1 MTTYTNRGP
10 HLKTP
15 TAEENHTIS
24 LTDTADY
31 ENQSGVV
38 TVEYDGTTIIT
49 ETYET
54 LEMTTESP
62 DPVIIP
68 ILFGSGTME
77 VQPGVEA
84 TQNYGYILYI
94 GYMPYK
100 DEHDY
105 SIYGMHGFAT
115 LISYTEIIVGGQ
127 TVQSMAN
134 GGSISEPYDIT
145 IEGDTFT
152 TSEFGGNMI
161 PGVQIHICDDSD
173 LVYADNPVF
182 SADSNVMMAYS
193 GYVYRYE
200 NPSDWDEY
208 GLYATYEGKI
218 DEMDA
223 NNLTYTYLSDSS
235 SNITSLSDPV
245 IATSDYSGALRLDSI
260 TMTALF
266 EDDSERTF
274 TTKGLIVPKEVQL
287 DGSDPDPDPD
297 VPGNTAKNVS
307 HSTYVGWSAFRKAQ
321 LSDAEISDGAVD
333 LTDAFGKNTTVSEVL
348 AVQGGSYAAFDFDP
362 KTQKLALYT
371 ATNTPAS
378 GTATVTILVLV
389 S

>member
-1 MTTYTNRGP
+1 MITMIIGLAVAAVLVAGFMIPILSSVIGEDGNDSGPSTYVNEGAYY
-10 HLKTP
+10 KSP
-15 TAEENHTIS
+15 TEGENHTIT
-24 LTDTADY
+24 LTDTEDY
-31 ENQSGVV
+31 ENHSGVV
-38 TVEYDGTTIIT
+38 TVDYDGTTIIT

-84 TQNYGYILYI
+84 TQNYGFIFYI
-94 GYMPYK
+94 GYMPYM
-100 DEHDY
+100 DEYDY
-105 SIYGMHGFAT
+105 SIYGMRGFVT

-134 GGSISEPYDIT
+134 GGSIPEPYDIT

-152 TSEFGGNMI
+152 TPEFGGYMI
-161 PGVQIHICDDSD
+161 PGVQIHICDEGD

-200 NPSDWDEY
+200 NPADWDEY

-235 SNITSLSDPV
+235 SNIASLSDPV

-260 TMTALF
+260 SMTALF

-287 DGSDPDPDPD
+287 DSPGSDESSGIDGPLASLIMTIPLIT
-297 VPGNTAKNVS
+297 VIGIVLGAIG
-307 HSTYVGWSAFRKAQ
+307 YFRIKQ
-321 LSDAEISDGAVD
+321 
-333 LTDAFGKNTTVSEVL
+333 
-348 AVQGGSYAAFDFDP
+348 
-362 KTQKLALYT
+362 
-371 ATNTPAS
+371 
-378 GTATVTILVLV
+378 
-389 S
+389 